1 MSITATVEKD
11 MIKLPQNVHFPDGAK
26 VRIELID
33 HRPTAAEVDARLDW
47 ATGKATSGLTT
58 DEIMKMTRGEE

>member
-11 MIKLPQNVHFPDGAK
+11 TIKLPKNVHLPDGSK
-26 VRIELID
+26 VRIELIGS
-33 HRPTAAEVDARLDW
+33 RPSPAEVDARLDR

-58 DEIMKMTRGEE
+58 DEIMKMTRGGE